1 MGVHVSAACE
11 ANMSCSKDESY
22 NSSRSIKTSRVGE
35 SEERC
40 DSRVNI
46 EGRASAHREVD
57 DLRVV
62 SSVTELP
69 RSPRLN
75 LAHEPSAPL
84 GS

>member
-1 MGVHVSAACE
+1 MCVHVSAACE
-11 ANMSCSKDESY
+11 ASMSCSKEESY
-22 NSSRSIKTSRVGE
+22 HSSRSIKTSRVGE

-57 DLRVV
+57 DLRGSV
-62 SSVTELP
+62 SSVTELL

-75 LAHEPSAPL
+75 LLSP
-84 GS
+84 